1 MDAHGMEVS
10 SVVLLDVSMN
20 LCDECCVTI
29 DISIVTKL
37 DRSKGQLV
45 PYFPSSKVPLLS
57 PKQSMIFSRLGLGLS
72 CQRKPHEFIHVDEPE
87 SPVSASKTVAHESR
101 KDKKDVLAL
110 VDLMSPGKVS
120 PILTS
125 SATLSGGSPVI
136 DRMSRLH
143 VHPSLLLRKLG
154 SSIHKGSS
162 EERGGSQ
169 SPGVTR
175 VIVHEG
181 RQEREQLWSR
191 EPILMPSL
199 IDSMKKVSILK
210 GESSVLLGLIR
221 WS

>member
-1 MDAHGMEVS
+1 
-10 SVVLLDVSMN
+10 VSMN

-57 PKQSMIFSRLGLGLS
+57 PKKSMIFSRMGLGLS
-72 CQRKPHEFIHVDEPE
+72 CQRKPHECNRIDEPE
-87 SPVSASKTVAHESR
+87 SHVVSSSKTVVHESR
-101 KDKKDVLAL
+101 KDKKDVLAM

-125 SATLSGGSPVI
+125 SATLRGGSPVI

-154 SSIHKGSS
+154 SSINKGSS

-169 SPGVTR
+169 SPGATR
-175 VIVHEG
+175 FILHEC

-191 EPILMPSL
+191 DPILMPSL
-199 IDSMKKVSILK
+199 IDSMKKVSVLK
-210 GESSVLLGLIR
+210 EESSVLLGLIR
-221 WS
+221 LS